1 MTVTLA
7 PNGTTSVDVD
17 GCCAPGAP
25 AVMSAPDAER
35 LASVLKAVA
44 DPTRL
49 RLLSLVTA
57 SAAGE
62 ACVCEMTDPVGLSQG
77 TVSHHLKIL
86 VDAGLLQREQRSK
99 WAYYRLVPDALTD
112 LAQLLTTVTS
122 IGTVTVTT

>member
-1 MTVTLA
+1 MTLA
-7 PNGTTSVDVD
+7 PTGTTSVDGD
-17 GCCAPGAP
+17 GCCTPGAP

-62 ACVCEMTDPVGLSQG
+62 ACVCEMTDPVGLASQG